1 MQIFHARIEVLV
13 HLNLVAVKFEFGRI
27 KQSFGTCKSGYYHI
41 HLLNEVE
48 YTRHRSVR
56 HCRGYIS
63 CNCVRKSGFYVGLL
77 KFLLPRA
84 LAVEYIAVTLYH
96 NVSGTEH
103 IGQLAYLLC
112 VFDRLI
118 ERLAEVVR
126 YQNRKVGIGRLL
138 ILVRMSVDYCEI
150 VVVILLCYKSAGIL
164 TESTHFVFERVGIA
178 YELGLVKHLVDLFH
192 NFVSYLDSHSDI
204 YGAGLMVDIMIS
216 TSSLQPV
223 RASSARSHD
232 YLVRIY
238 RFDVIFYFY
247 GRALAYVVFY
257 HEVGTLCVEHNFH
270 TVLQK
275 IFFNR
280 EVYLLC
286 LFRTQMTY
294 RTIHEF
300 KTRLDCFFA
309 NFLYLVR
316 LGYTLYFGIRA
327 EFEIYAVG
335 ILYSLLRK
343 VVSDKVRQI
352 AAYVA
357 AQRQFS
363 VRESSRSGKARRN
376 RAILAAHAMSRPVLG
391 TSALFY
397 RRTLFDYGDFLSAV
411 FLDKLQR
418 GKYTRGSCA
427 YNQYVCVHFSLLD
440 GIKKAALSIATGHT

>member
-1 MQIFHARIEVLV
+1 
-13 HLNLVAVKFEFGRI
+13 
-27 KQSFGTCKSGYYHI
+27 
-41 HLLNEVE
+41 
-48 YTRHRSVR
+48 
-56 HCRGYIS
+56 
-63 CNCVRKSGFYVGLL
+63 
-77 KFLLPRA
+77 
-84 LAVEYIAVTLYH
+84 
-96 NVSGTEH
+96 
-103 IGQLAYLLC
+103 
-112 VFDRLI
+112 
-118 ERLAEVVR
+118 
-126 YQNRKVGIGRLL
+126 
-138 ILVRMSVDYCEI
+138 
-150 VVVILLCYKSAGIL
+150 
-164 TESTHFVFERVGIA
+164 
-178 YELGLVKHLVDLFH
+178 
-192 NFVSYLDSHSDI
+192 
-204 YGAGLMVDIMIS
+204 MVDIVIS

-257 HEVGTLCVEHNFH
+257 NEVGTLCVEHNFH

-300 KTRLDCFFA
+300 KTRSDCFLA

-343 VVSDKVRQI
+343 VVSDKVGQI
-352 AAYVA
+352 SAYVA

-363 VRESSRSGKARRN
+363 VRESSRSRKARRN
-376 RAILAAHAMSRPVLG
+376 RAILAIHTMSRPVFG

-397 RRTLFDYGDFLSAV
+397 GCSFFYYRDFLSAV